1 MARMVSCERVNEVE
15 RAAGRRVRIVHLD
28 AAVFRSLVE
37 GDLSAA
43 NQASPVALS
52 PYFAGPAWQSV
63 WTRRWTQ
70 VEDDPSSAGW
80 VTGVIWDED
89 LELAVGRAGFHG
101 PPDAVGMVEIG
112 YAVEP
117 VHRRRGYAR
126 AALQALLERA
136 VVEREVRT
144 VRLTISPGNTASE
157 RLASVYGFVPVGEQ
171 WDDEDGREII
181 YELGVGSAGRRAP
194 AVP

>member
-1 MARMVSCERVNEVE
+1 MARMVSLEHVDEAG
-15 RAAGRRVRIVHLD
+15 RAAGRRVRIVHLS

-37 GDLSAA
+37 GDVEAA
-43 NQASPVALS
+43 NHASPVPLS
-52 PYFAGPAWQSV
+52 PYFAGPDWRGV
-63 WTRRWTQ
+63 WSRRWSQ

-80 VTGVIWDED
+80 VTGVIWDEG
-89 LELAVGRAGFHG
+89 LELAVGRAGYHG

-112 YAVEP
+112 YAVDP

-136 VVEREVRT
+136 EGEREVRT

-157 RLASVYGFVPVGEQ
+157 RLASVFGFVPVGEQ
-171 WDDEDGREII
+171 WDDEDGREIV
-181 YELGVGSAGRRAP
+181 YELDVASAAR
-194 AVP
+194 

>member
-1 MARMVSCERVNEVE
+1 
-15 RAAGRRVRIVHLD
+15 
-28 AAVFRSLVE
+28 
-37 GDLSAA
+37 
-43 NQASPVALS
+43 
-52 PYFAGPAWQSV
+52 
-63 WTRRWTQ
+63 
-70 VEDDPSSAGW
+70 
-80 VTGVIWDED
+80 
-89 LELAVGRAGFHG
+89 
-101 PPDAVGMVEIG
+101 MVEIG

-171 WDDEDGREII
+171 WDDEDGRELI